1 MQNNQTTIT
10 EAELR
15 TIVESVTQQILLDED
30 WRGFFKG
37 VGSALGKK
45 TAQAGRAVGNAAANA
60 GRAVGNAAA
69 NAGRAIN
76 KQYQDVK
83 TAGQQASMQSDHR
96 RNLQKIEKQNQKIIA
111 QLQAWQQQGVFVSR
125 QANSAVAQLIKALQ
139 NNYNQ
144 TQANQDAEYNAR
156 FNNNQQ

>member
-1 MQNNQTTIT
+1 MQNNNFTPPPTIT
-10 EAELR
+10 ESELR
-15 TIVESVTQQILLDED
+15 AIVENVTNQILLDED

-45 TAQAGRAVGNAAANA
+45 TAQAGRAVGNAAAS
-60 GRAVGNAAA
+60 
-69 NAGRAIN
+69 AGRAIN

-125 QANSAVAQLIKALQ
+125 QTNSAVAQLIKALQ

-144 TQANQDAEYNAR
+144 TQANQEAEYNAR
-156 FNNNQQ
+156 FNQ